1 MSDNFKNY
9 QISKDTTTFQNFL
22 GQQKDR
28 DFKTKLKGFAANSS
42 IVEINSPI
50 IQENEGTQIET
61 QQTNEYF
68 YKDTTTNG
76 GLACCDIWNTI
87 AISFDS
93 SSEWDKDNISIER
106 NALDKNGN
114 ITKTSV
120 EIKHTS
126 KASHLQSHTDFL
138 TY

>member
-1 MSDNFKNY
+1 M
-9 QISKDTTTFQNFL
+9 
-22 GQQKDR
+22 
-28 DFKTKLKGFAANSS
+28 KGFAVNSN
-42 IVEINSPI
+42 IVKINSPI

-61 QQTNEYF
+61 QQTNEYS
-68 YKDTTTNG
+68 YKDTITNTNS